1 MLELAEAKLN
11 VVTAISNNDDE
22 EAVAHLLHSQGCN
35 IIFRALNLQLL
46 TEFLSRYDLEIIVI
60 YSKEF
65 LTTFHIEELLI
76 NSSSTKF
83 IELTPG
89 VNKQFLLGQL
99 AQVSRPPLIHQLA
112 RVNNLTAV
120 FGSLASPGI
129 STIANHLAVATSARI
144 IAPTHHNLRPLTTA
158 QVDVI
163 GAAQLD
169 KTLSDIG
176 SDPVVI
182 DAGACIN
189 LTKILSDRRAA
200 ALWLSQSLI
209 CAKSI
214 IYVVKAND
222 NGMIYLSEFVSDFKK
237 VINPPKILYVLNQ
250 QRFDRKGE
258 VIQAK
263 FLELIGSQIHV
274 QVPYDRRSE
283 HSQTGGLARFWRNT
297 TFNKQIAKIGSQ
309 QIQK

>member
-1 MLELAEAKLN
+1 LLELAEAKLN
-11 VVTAISNNDDE
+11 IVTAIANNDEE

-35 IIFRALNLQLL
+35 IVFRSLNLQLL
-46 TEFLSRYDLEIIVI
+46 DNFLDNSDSELIVI

-65 LTTFHIEELLI
+65 LTNSQIEELQAKFS
-76 NSSSTKF
+76 NPKF
-83 IELTPG
+83 IELSTG

-99 AQVSRPPLIHQLA
+99 AQVSRPPLIHQLS
-112 RVNNLTAV
+112 RINNLTAV

-129 STIANHLAVATSARI
+129 STITNHLALATSAKI
-144 IAPTHHNLRPLTTA
+144 IASTQHNLRPLTSA

-163 GAAQLD
+163 SAAQLD
-169 KTLSDIG
+169 KTLADIG
-176 SDPVVI
+176 SDPVII

-189 LTKILSDRRAA
+189 LTKILSDRRAS

-214 IYVVKAND
+214 IYVVRAND
-222 NGMIYLSEFVSDFKK
+222 NGMTYLSEFVSDFKK

-258 VIQAK
+258 VIQGK
-263 FLELIGSQIHV
+263 FLELIGSQNHV

-283 HSQTGGLARFWRNT
+283 HSHSGGLARFWRNT

-309 QIQK
+309 QI

>member
-1 MLELAEAKLN
+1 MLELAEVKLN

-65 LTTFHIEELLI
+65 LTTSHIEELLI

-83 IELTPG
+83 IELSAG

-129 STIANHLAVATSARI
+129 STITNHLAVATSARI

-182 DAGACIN
+182 DAGACLN
-189 LTKILSDRRAA
+189 LTKILSDRRASA
-200 ALWLSQSLI
+200 SWLSQSLI

-283 HSQTGGLARFWRNT
+283 QSQTGGLARFWRNT

-309 QIQK
+309 QI

>member
-46 TEFLSRYDLEIIVI
+46 TEFLSRYDFEIIVI

-65 LTTFHIEELLI
+65 LTTSDIEELLI

-83 IELTPG
+83 IELSPG

-129 STIANHLAVATSARI
+129 STITNHLALATSARI
-144 IAPTHHNLRPLTTA
+144 IAPTHHNLRPLTAA

-182 DAGACIN
+182 DAGACLN
-189 LTKILSDRRAA
+189 LTKILSDRRAS

-214 IYVVKAND
+214 IFVVKAND
-222 NGMIYLSEFVSDFKK
+222 NGMTYLSEFVSDFKK

-283 HSQTGGLARFWRNT
+283 QSQTGGLARFWRNT

-309 QIQK
+309 QI

>member
-22 EAVAHLLHSQGCN
+22 EAVAHLLHSQGCS

-65 LTTFHIEELLI
+65 LTTSHIEELLI

-83 IELTPG
+83 IELSPG

-129 STIANHLAVATSARI
+129 STITNHLAVATSARI

-163 GAAQLD
+163 GTAQLD

-182 DAGACIN
+182 DAGACLN
-189 LTKILSDRRAA
+189 LTKILSDRRASA
-200 ALWLSQSLI
+200 SWLSQSLI

-250 QRFDRKGE
+250 QRVDRKGE

-283 HSQTGGLARFWRNT
+283 QSQTGGLARFWRNT

-309 QIQK
+309 QI

>member
-1 MLELAEAKLN
+1 LLELAEAKLN

-22 EAVAHLLHSQGCN
+22 ESVAHLLHSQGCN

-65 LTTFHIEELLI
+65 LTTSHIEELLI

-83 IELTPG
+83 IELSPG

-99 AQVSRPPLIHQLA
+99 AQISRPPLIHQLA

-120 FGSLASPGI
+120 FGSFGSPGI
-129 STIANHLAVATSARI
+129 STIANHLAVATSARV

-158 QVDVI
+158 AVDVI
-163 GAAQLD
+163 SAAQLD

-189 LTKILSDRRAA
+189 LTKILSDRRAS
-200 ALWLSQSLI
+200 ALWLSQSSI

-283 HSQTGGLARFWRNT
+283 QSQTGGLARFWRNT

-309 QIQK
+309 QI

>member
-1 MLELAEAKLN
+1 LLELAEAKLN

-22 EAVAHLLHSQGCN
+22 ESVAHLLHSQGCN

-46 TEFLSRYDLEIIVI
+46 TEFLSRHDLEIIVI

-65 LTTFHIEELLI
+65 LTTSHIEELLI

-83 IELTPG
+83 IELSPG

-99 AQVSRPPLIHQLA
+99 AQISRPPLIHQLA

-120 FGSLASPGI
+120 FGSFGSPGI
-129 STIANHLAVATSARI
+129 STIANHLAVATSARV

-158 QVDVI
+158 AVDVI
-163 GAAQLD
+163 SAAQLD

-189 LTKILSDRRAA
+189 LTKILSDRRASA
-200 ALWLSQSLI
+200 QWLSQSLI

-283 HSQTGGLARFWRNT
+283 QSQTGGLARFWRNT

-309 QIQK
+309 QI

>member
-46 TEFLSRYDLEIIVI
+46 TEFLSRHDLDIIVI

-65 LTTFHIEELLI
+65 LTTSDIEELLV

-83 IELTPG
+83 IELSPG

-129 STIANHLAVATSARI
+129 STITNHLALATSARI

-182 DAGACIN
+182 DAGACLN
-189 LTKILSDRRAA
+189 LTKILSDRRASA
-200 ALWLSQSLI
+200 SWLSQSLI

-283 HSQTGGLARFWRNT
+283 QSQTGGLARFWRNT

-309 QIQK
+309 QI

>member
-22 EAVAHLLHSQGCN
+22 ESVAHLLHSQGCN

-65 LTTFHIEELLI
+65 LTTSHIEELLI

-83 IELTPG
+83 IELSPG

-99 AQVSRPPLIHQLA
+99 AQISRPPLIHQLA

-120 FGSLASPGI
+120 FGSFGSPGI
-129 STIANHLAVATSARI
+129 STIANHLAVATSARV

-158 QVDVI
+158 AVDVI
-163 GAAQLD
+163 SAAQLD

-189 LTKILSDRRAA
+189 LTKILSDRRAS
-200 ALWLSQSLI
+200 ALWLSQSSI

-283 HSQTGGLARFWRNT
+283 QSQTGGLARFWRNT

-309 QIQK
+309 QI

>member
-11 VVTAISNNDDE
+11 IVTAIANNDEE

-35 IIFRALNLQLL
+35 IVFRSLNLQLL
-46 TEFLSRYDLEIIVI
+46 DNFLDNSDSELIVI

-65 LTTFHIEELLI
+65 LTNSQIEELQAKFS
-76 NSSSTKF
+76 NPKF
-83 IELTPG
+83 IELSTG

-99 AQVSRPPLIHQLA
+99 AQVSRPPLIHQLS
-112 RVNNLTAV
+112 RINNLTAV

-129 STIANHLAVATSARI
+129 STITNHLALATSAKI
-144 IAPTHHNLRPLTTA
+144 IASTQHNLRPLTSA

-163 GAAQLD
+163 SAAQLD
-169 KTLSDIG
+169 KTLADIG
-176 SDPVVI
+176 SDPVII

-189 LTKILSDRRAA
+189 LTKILSDRRAS

-214 IYVVKAND
+214 IYVVRAND
-222 NGMIYLSEFVSDFKK
+222 NGMTYLSEFVSDFKK

-258 VIQAK
+258 VIQGK
-263 FLELIGSQIHV
+263 FLELIGSQNHV

-283 HSQTGGLARFWRNT
+283 HSHSGGLARFWRNT

-309 QIQK
+309 QI

>member
-1 MLELAEAKLN
+1 
-11 VVTAISNNDDE
+11 
-22 EAVAHLLHSQGCN
+22 
-35 IIFRALNLQLL
+35 
-46 TEFLSRYDLEIIVI
+46 
-60 YSKEF
+60 
-65 LTTFHIEELLI
+65 LLI

-83 IELTPG
+83 IELSAG

-112 RVNNLTAV
+112 RVDNLTAV
-120 FGSLASPGI
+120 FGSFGSPGI
-129 STIANHLAVATSARI
+129 STIANHLAVATSARV
-144 IAPTHHNLRPLTTA
+144 IAPTHHNLRPLTSA

-163 GAAQLD
+163 SAAQLD

-189 LTKILSDRRAA
+189 LTKILSDRRAS

-263 FLELIGSQIHV
+263 FLELIDSQIHV

-283 HSQTGGLARFWRNT
+283 QSQTGGLARFWRNT
-297 TFNKQIAKIGSQ
+297 TFNKQIAKIGSH
-309 QIQK
+309 

>member
-46 TEFLSRYDLEIIVI
+46 TEFLSRYDLDIIVI

-65 LTTFHIEELLI
+65 LTTSDIEELLV

-83 IELTPG
+83 IELSPG

-129 STIANHLAVATSARI
+129 STITNHLALATSARI

-182 DAGACIN
+182 DAGACLN
-189 LTKILSDRRAA
+189 LTKILSDRRASA
-200 ALWLSQSLI
+200 SWLSQSLI

-283 HSQTGGLARFWRNT
+283 QSQTGGLARFWRNT

-309 QIQK
+309 QI

>member
-1 MLELAEAKLN
+1 LLELAEAKLN

-22 EAVAHLLHSQGCN
+22 ESVAHLLHSQGCN

-65 LTTFHIEELLI
+65 LTTSHIEELLI

-83 IELTPG
+83 IELSAG

-120 FGSLASPGI
+120 FGSFGSPGI
-129 STIANHLAVATSARI
+129 STIANHLAVATSARV

-163 GAAQLD
+163 SAAQLD

-189 LTKILSDRRAA
+189 LTKILSDRRASA
-200 ALWLSQSLI
+200 HWLSQSLI

-250 QRFDRKGE
+250 QRFDRKSE

-283 HSQTGGLARFWRNT
+283 QSQTGGLARFWRNT
-297 TFNKQIAKIGSQ
+297 TFNKQIAKIGRQ
-309 QIQK
+309 QI

>member
-1 MLELAEAKLN
+1 LLELAEAKLN

-46 TEFLSRYDLEIIVI
+46 TEFLSRYDLDIIVI

-65 LTTFHIEELLI
+65 LTTSHIEELLI

-83 IELTPG
+83 IELSPG

-112 RVNNLTAV
+112 RVNKLTAV

-129 STIANHLAVATSARI
+129 STITNHLALATSARI

-182 DAGACIN
+182 DAGACLN
-189 LTKILSDRRAA
+189 LTKILSDRRASA
-200 ALWLSQSLI
+200 SWLSQSLI

-283 HSQTGGLARFWRNT
+283 QSQTGGLARFWRNT

-309 QIQK
+309 QI

>member
-22 EAVAHLLHSQGCN
+22 ESVAHLLHSQGCN

-46 TEFLSRYDLEIIVI
+46 TDFLSGLNLEIIII

-65 LTTFHIEELLI
+65 LTSSQIEQLQI
-76 NSSSTKF
+76 NSSNTRF
-83 IELTPG
+83 IELSPS
-89 VNKQFLLGQL
+89 VNKQLLLGQL
-99 AQVSRPPLIHQLA
+99 AQVSRPPLIHQLV

-120 FGSLASPGI
+120 FGCLASPGI
-129 STIANHLAVATSARI
+129 STIANHLAVATSARV
-144 IAPTHHNLRPLTTA
+144 IAPTHHNLRPFTPA

-163 GAAQLD
+163 SASQLD

-182 DAGACIN
+182 DAGASIN
-189 LTKILSDRRAA
+189 LTKILSDRRAS

-214 IYVVKAND
+214 IYVAKAND
-222 NGMIYLSEFVSDFKK
+222 NGMSYLSEFVSDFKK
-237 VINPPKILYVLNQ
+237 VLNPPKILYVLNQ

-258 VIQAK
+258 VIQSK
-263 FLELIGSQIHV
+263 FLELIGSQVHV

-283 HSQTGGLARFWRNT
+283 QSQSGGLARFWRNT
-297 TFNKQIAKIGSQ
+297 TFNKQIAKIGSR
-309 QIQK
+309 QI

>member
-11 VVTAISNNDDE
+11 VVTAIANNDEE

-35 IIFRALNLQLL
+35 IVFRSLNLQLL
-46 TEFLSRYDLEIIVI
+46 DNFLNNSDSELIVI

-65 LTTFHIEELLI
+65 LTNSQIEELQAKFS
-76 NSSSTKF
+76 NPKF
-83 IELTPG
+83 IELSTG

-99 AQVSRPPLIHQLA
+99 AQVSRPPLIHQLS
-112 RVNNLTAV
+112 RINNLTAV

-129 STIANHLAVATSARI
+129 STITNHLALDTSAKI
-144 IAPTHHNLRPLTTA
+144 IASTHHNLRPLTSA

-163 GAAQLD
+163 SAAQLD
-169 KTLSDIG
+169 KTLADIG
-176 SDPVVI
+176 SDPVII

-189 LTKILSDRRAA
+189 LTKILSDRRAS

-214 IYVVKAND
+214 IYVVRAND
-222 NGMIYLSEFVSDFKK
+222 NGMTYLSEFVSDFKK

-258 VIQAK
+258 VIQGK
-263 FLELIGSQIHV
+263 FLELIGSQNHV

-283 HSQTGGLARFWRNT
+283 HSHSGGLARFWRNT

-309 QIQK
+309 QI

>member
-1 MLELAEAKLN
+1 LLELAEAKLN
-11 VVTAISNNDDE
+11 IVTAIANNDEE

-35 IIFRALNLQLL
+35 IVFRSLNLQLL
-46 TEFLSRYDLEIIVI
+46 DNFLDNSDSELIVI

-65 LTTFHIEELLI
+65 LTNSQMEELQAKFS
-76 NSSSTKF
+76 NPKF
-83 IELTPG
+83 IELSTG

-99 AQVSRPPLIHQLA
+99 AQVSRPPLIHQLS
-112 RVNNLTAV
+112 RINNLTAV

-129 STIANHLAVATSARI
+129 STITNHLALATSAKI
-144 IAPTHHNLRPLTTA
+144 IASTQHNLRPLTSA

-163 GAAQLD
+163 SAAQLD
-169 KTLSDIG
+169 KTLADIG
-176 SDPVVI
+176 SDPVII

-189 LTKILSDRRAA
+189 LTKILSDRRAS

-214 IYVVKAND
+214 IYVVRAND
-222 NGMIYLSEFVSDFKK
+222 NGMTYLSEFVSDFKK

-258 VIQAK
+258 VIQGK
-263 FLELIGSQIHV
+263 FLELIGSQNHV

-283 HSQTGGLARFWRNT
+283 HSHSGGLARFWRNT

-309 QIQK
+309 QI

>member
-11 VVTAISNNDDE
+11 IVTAIANNDEE

-35 IIFRALNLQLL
+35 IVFRSLNLQLL
-46 TEFLSRYDLEIIVI
+46 DNFLDNSDSELIVI

-65 LTTFHIEELLI
+65 LTNSQMEELQAKFS
-76 NSSSTKF
+76 NPKF
-83 IELTPG
+83 IELSTG

-99 AQVSRPPLIHQLA
+99 AQVSRPPLIHQLS
-112 RVNNLTAV
+112 RINNLTAV

-129 STIANHLAVATSARI
+129 STITNHLALATSAKI
-144 IAPTHHNLRPLTTA
+144 IASTQHNLRPLTSA

-163 GAAQLD
+163 SAAQLD
-169 KTLSDIG
+169 KTLADIG
-176 SDPVVI
+176 SDPVII

-189 LTKILSDRRAA
+189 LTKILSDRRAS

-214 IYVVKAND
+214 IYVVRAND
-222 NGMIYLSEFVSDFKK
+222 NGMTYLSEFVSDFKK

-258 VIQAK
+258 VIQGK
-263 FLELIGSQIHV
+263 FLELIGSQNHV

-283 HSQTGGLARFWRNT
+283 HSHSGGLARFWRNT

-309 QIQK
+309 QI

>member
-1 MLELAEAKLN
+1 
-11 VVTAISNNDDE
+11 
-22 EAVAHLLHSQGCN
+22 
-35 IIFRALNLQLL
+35 
-46 TEFLSRYDLEIIVI
+46 
-60 YSKEF
+60 
-65 LTTFHIEELLI
+65 
-76 NSSSTKF
+76 
-83 IELTPG
+83 
-89 VNKQFLLGQL
+89 
-99 AQVSRPPLIHQLA
+99 
-112 RVNNLTAV
+112 V
-120 FGSLASPGI
+120 FGSFGSPGI
-129 STIANHLAVATSARI
+129 STIANHLAVATSARVM
-144 IAPTHHNLRPLTTA
+144 APTHHNLRPLTTA
-158 QVDVI
+158 AVDVI
-163 GAAQLD
+163 SAAQLD

-189 LTKILSDRRAA
+189 LTKILSDRRAS

-263 FLELIGSQIHV
+263 FLELIDSQIHV

-283 HSQTGGLARFWRNT
+283 QSQTGGLARFWRNT
-297 TFNKQIAKIGSQ
+297 TFNKQIAKIGSH
-309 QIQK
+309 

>member
-65 LTTFHIEELLI
+65 LTTSYIEELLI

-83 IELTPG
+83 IELSAG

-129 STIANHLAVATSARI
+129 STITNHLALATSARI

-163 GAAQLD
+163 GTAQLD

-182 DAGACIN
+182 DAGACLN
-189 LTKILSDRRAA
+189 LTKILSDRRASA
-200 ALWLSQSLI
+200 SWLSQSLI

-283 HSQTGGLARFWRNT
+283 QSQTGGLARFWRNT

-309 QIQK
+309 QI

>member
-1 MLELAEAKLN
+1 MLELAEVKLN

-46 TEFLSRYDLEIIVI
+46 TEFLSRYDFEIIVI

-65 LTTFHIEELLI
+65 LTTSDIEELLI

-83 IELTPG
+83 IELSPG

-129 STIANHLAVATSARI
+129 STITNHLALATSARI

-163 GAAQLD
+163 GTAQLD

-182 DAGACIN
+182 DAGACLN
-189 LTKILSDRRAA
+189 LTKILSDRRASA
-200 ALWLSQSLI
+200 SWLSQSLI

-283 HSQTGGLARFWRNT
+283 QSQTGGLARFWRNT

-309 QIQK
+309 QI

>member
-46 TEFLSRYDLEIIVI
+46 TEFLSRYDLDIIVI

-65 LTTFHIEELLI
+65 LTTSHIEELLI

-83 IELTPG
+83 IELSPG

-112 RVNNLTAV
+112 RVNKLTAV

-129 STIANHLAVATSARI
+129 STITNHLALATSARI

-182 DAGACIN
+182 DAGACLN
-189 LTKILSDRRAA
+189 LTKILSDRRASA
-200 ALWLSQSLI
+200 SWLSQSLI

-283 HSQTGGLARFWRNT
+283 QSQTGGLARFWRNT

-309 QIQK
+309 QI

>member
-129 STIANHLAVATSARI
+129 STIANHLAIATSARI

>member
-22 EAVAHLLHSQGCN
+22 ESVAHLLHSQGCN

-65 LTTFHIEELLI
+65 LTTSHIEELLI

-83 IELTPG
+83 IELSPG

-129 STIANHLAVATSARI
+129 STIANHLAVATSARV

-158 QVDVI
+158 AVDVI
-163 GAAQLD
+163 SAAQLD

-189 LTKILSDRRAA
+189 LTKILSDRRAS

-263 FLELIGSQIHV
+263 FLELIDSQIHV

-283 HSQTGGLARFWRNT
+283 QSQTGGLARFWRNT

-309 QIQK
+309 QI

>member
-1 MLELAEAKLN
+1 LLELAEAKLN

-46 TEFLSRYDLEIIVI
+46 TEFLSRHDLDIIVI

-65 LTTFHIEELLI
+65 LTTSDIEELLV

-83 IELTPG
+83 IELSPG

-129 STIANHLAVATSARI
+129 STITNHLAIATSARI

-182 DAGACIN
+182 DAGACLN
-189 LTKILSDRRAA
+189 LTKILSDRRAS

-214 IYVVKAND
+214 IFVLKAND
-222 NGMIYLSEFVSDFKK
+222 NGMIYLSVFVSDF
-237 VINPPKILYVLNQ
+237 
-250 QRFDRKGE
+250 
-258 VIQAK
+258 
-263 FLELIGSQIHV
+263 
-274 QVPYDRRSE
+274 
-283 HSQTGGLARFWRNT
+283 
-297 TFNKQIAKIGSQ
+297 
-309 QIQK
+309 

>member
-11 VVTAISNNDDE
+11 VVTAIANNDEE

-35 IIFRALNLQLL
+35 IVFRSLNLQLL
-46 TEFLSRYDLEIIVI
+46 GDFLNNSDSELIVI

-65 LTTFHIEELLI
+65 LTNSQIEELQAKFS
-76 NSSSTKF
+76 NPKF
-83 IELTPG
+83 IELSTG

-99 AQVSRPPLIHQLA
+99 AQVSRPPLIHQLS
-112 RVNNLTAV
+112 RINNLTAV

-129 STIANHLAVATSARI
+129 STITNHLALATSAKI
-144 IAPTHHNLRPLTTA
+144 IASTHHNLRPLTSA

-163 GAAQLD
+163 SAAQLD
-169 KTLSDIG
+169 KTLADIG
-176 SDPVVI
+176 SDPVII

-189 LTKILSDRRAA
+189 LTKILSDRRAS

-214 IYVVKAND
+214 IYVVRAND
-222 NGMIYLSEFVSDFKK
+222 NGMTYLSEFVSDFKK

-258 VIQAK
+258 VIQGK
-263 FLELIGSQIHV
+263 FLELIGSQNHV

-283 HSQTGGLARFWRNT
+283 HSPSGGLARFWRST

-309 QIQK
+309 QI